1 MFVTVSVYGAE
12 KATAATGK
20 TRESNLLLTAE
31 ASVLLLF
38 PVLLAVLVI
47 GEAGHPHSPAAH
59 HTVLRLLLS
68 SGADGNAGHGGG
80 GCLQGGPQGG
90 GGTGVVVGGS
100 PGVGLVYGQA
110 GHAVRC
116 RAERGRQVCRWTLL
130 LLENV
135 FVTD

>member
-1 MFVTVSVYGAE
+1 MLVTVSMYGAE

-31 ASVLLLF
+31 ASVLLLL
-38 PVLLAVLVI
+38 PVLLTILVI
-47 GEAGHPHSPAAH
+47 GEARHPHSPTAH

-68 SGADGNAGHGGG
+68 SGADGDAGHGGG
-80 GCLQGGPQGG
+80 GCLQGRPQAG
-90 GGTGVVVGGS
+90 GGTGEVGGGS
-100 PGVGLVYGQA
+100 TGVGLVYGQA
-110 GHAVRC
+110 GHAVGC
-116 RAERGRQVCRWTLL
+116 RAERGGQVCGWALL